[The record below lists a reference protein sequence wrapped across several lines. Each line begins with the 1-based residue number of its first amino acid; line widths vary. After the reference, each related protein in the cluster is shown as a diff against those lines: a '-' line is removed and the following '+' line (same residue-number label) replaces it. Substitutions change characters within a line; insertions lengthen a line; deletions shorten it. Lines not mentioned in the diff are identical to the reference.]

1 MTKNHFKVLQLLA
14 ELYPNNFSIVIN
26 KIDNG
31 SGSLIV
37 QAVCDFIKLFESN
50 PTFSGT
56 FPKIF
61 VCSGKTGEGVPLLK
75 SFMMEEVNKFKE
87 IQSKV
92 DEERQEIEDFVSWRP
107 KK

>member
-1 MTKNHFKVLQLLA
+1 M
-14 ELYPNNFSIVIN
+14 IN

-50 PTFSGT
+50 PAFSGI

-75 SFMMEEVNKFKE
+75 SFMMEEVKKFKE
-87 IQSKV
+87 IQSKI

-107 KK
+107 KN